1 MNEQDVGGVVYVDR
15 SQPVLAILGYLN
27 PKSKETTPGAP
38 TGKVGEIYRTGCQ
51 PPNATKVNRPQ
62 VEDLVCEDIQKRA
75 KLGGAKYGY
84 SVRDNPLTREPSHP
98 QYVVDAA
105 KAVRQIDAHIPFPMP
120 TALRIA
126 VDYLDPTP
134 QSRQWVR
141 DVLAG
146 GGVPFCIQADQAHR
160 AAKKLRQVWPDP
172 PPPVLAILDY
182 LDPVAKQV
190 TPEVYNQRVETC
202 RTSCQQPNV
211 ANVAK
216 AADRPEPDLRTMAD
230 APKPNRPQV
239 EDLVCEDIQKRA
251 VLGRAKYG
259 RSVRDNPLTR
269 EQWMQHAYEEALDFA
284 VYMRRA
290 KQDEVR
296 VGDAVYGLEKVLR
309 NVRMHGIGSPD
320 PDVVANALDVL
331 TTHTEALIAA
341 LRPKV

>member
-51 PPNATKVNRPQ
+51 PPKAV
-62 VEDLVCEDIQKRA
+62 VDLKSAPSCRCA
-75 KLGGAKYGY
+75 LLPAFT
-84 SVRDNPLTREPSHP
+84 SEPSHP
-98 QYVVDAA
+98 QHVVDAV
-105 KAVRQIDAHIPFPMP
+105 KAVRQIDAHIPFLTP

-134 QSRQWVR
+134 QSRQWAR

-341 LRPKV
+341 LRPKA